1 MKTNQPVYYF
11 ATPDEAEAAFY
22 SAFEMGD
29 VQLMDD
35 VLAEQGVSCIH
46 PGTSAIIGREAV
58 LDSWR
63 KILANIDE
71 PAFYIEVLNRSE
83 LADVAVHLV
92 SERIAKNH
100 QPDAP
105 TSLLFATNV
114 YVLQTNGWRMLMHH
128 SSASPRQQQ
137 TKENND
143 PVATHEGPHTL
154 Q

>member
-35 VLAEQGVSCIH
+35 VLAEHGVSCIH

-58 LDSWR
+58 LDSWM
-63 KILANIDE
+63 KILSNINE
-71 PAFYIEVLNRSE
+71 PAFYTEVLNRSVV
-83 LADVAVHLV
+83 DDIAVHLV
-92 SERIAKNH
+92 AERIARNH

-105 TSLLFATNV
+105 TSLILATNI
-114 YVLQTNGWRMLMHH
+114 YLRQKNGWRLMMHH
-128 SSASPRQQQ
+128 ASALPNQQQ
-137 TKENND
+137 ARQSDE